1 MKRQAR
7 ILIVDD
13 DDLFRRALARRLR
26 SKVTLFVAASA
37 DEARAMIDAE
47 ELDAVVTDYDLGTAE
62 TGLDLLR
69 ELVRA
74 RPQVRRILMTG
85 GLPQGL
91 QPEDGLCETVLDK
104 PFDARILIDLL
115 DADR

>member
-1 MKRQAR
+1 MKPQPR

-13 DDLFRRALARRLR
+13 DELFRRSLARRLR
-26 SKVTLFVAASA
+26 GKVILFVAASA
-37 DEARAMIDAE
+37 AEARPVIAAE

-69 ELVRA
+69 DLA
-74 RPQVRRILMTG
+74 AGRPQVRRILMTG

-91 QPEDGLCETVLDK
+91 KPDEGLCEAVLEK
-104 PFDARILIDLL
+104 PFDSRILLVLL
-115 DADR
+115 DPET

>member
-1 MKRQAR
+1 MKRAR

-69 ELVRA
+69 GLLRSQ
-74 RPQVRRILMTG
+74 PQVRRILMTG

-91 QPEDGLCETVLDK
+91 HPEEGLCAEVLEK
-104 PFDARILIDLL
+104 PFDARVLIDLL
-115 DADR
+115 DPEL

>member
-1 MKRQAR
+1 MRNSAR

-37 DEARAMIDAE
+37 DEARAMIAAE

-69 ELVRA
+69 GLLRSQ
-74 RPQVRRILMTG
+74 PQVRRILMTG

-91 QPEDGLCETVLDK
+91 HPEEGLCEAMLEK
-104 PFDARILIDLL
+104 PFDARVLIDLL
-115 DADR
+115 DSEA